1 MTTDRPDP
9 RQLERKHPVHYSPFR
24 RLMFGLAGG
33 LIAWAMTAF
42 LPIVAPW
49 APVIGVGVALVLWS

>member
-1 MTTDRPDP
+1 M
-9 RQLERKHPVHYSPFR
+9 HYSPFR